1 MEIKQLEPKDK
12 IITFFGE
19 IKNTTVEAAIKDIA
33 RINANDLDYS
43 EKCRQ
48 WAIENHQEPAA
59 VLLTPIRFYLSTGGG
74 TCYDGMALHDVIEA
88 SRTPIEM
95 ICTGK
100 IMSMGIIVALG
111 SKVCKAYRNT
121 TFMIH
126 QVQGVSIGSLR
137 EMEDTVAEASRIN
150 DMLFRIIKEKTSIT
164 DAQLNDVVQNRKDWF
179 LTAEEAL
186 KLGIVTEII
195 DGQ

>member
-1 MEIKQLEPKDK
+1 MEIKQLEPKEK

-33 RINANDLDYS
+33 KINANDLDYS

-48 WAIENHQEPAA
+48 WAIENRQEPAA

-100 IMSMGIIVALG
+100 IMSMGIVVALG
-111 SKVCKAYRNT
+111 SKVRKAYRNT

-126 QVQGVSIGSLR
+126 QVQGISIGSLR

-150 DMLFRIIKEKTSIT
+150 DMLFRIIKEKTKIT
-164 DAQLNDVVQNRKDWF
+164 DAQLNDVIQNRKDWF

-195 DGQ
+195 

>member
-1 MEIKQLEPKDK
+1 MEIKQLEPKEK

-33 RINANDLDYS
+33 KINANDLDYS

-48 WAIENHQEPAA
+48 WAIENRQEPAA

-95 ICTGK
+95 ICSGK
-100 IMSMGIIVALG
+100 IMSMGIVVALG
-111 SKVCKAYRNT
+111 SKVRKAYRNT

-126 QVQGVSIGSLR
+126 QVQGISIGSLR

-164 DAQLNDVVQNRKDWF
+164 DVQLNDVVQNRKDWF

-195 DGQ
+195 

>member
-1 MEIKQLEPKDK
+1 MEIKQLEPKEK
-12 IITFFGE
+12 IVTFFGE

-33 RINANDLDYS
+33 KINANDLDYS

-48 WAIENHQEPAA
+48 WAIENRQEPAA

-100 IMSMGIIVALG
+100 IMSMGIVVALG
-111 SKVCKAYRNT
+111 SKVRKAYRNT

-126 QVQGVSIGSLR
+126 QVQGISIGSLR

-195 DGQ
+195 

>member
-1 MEIKQLEPKDK
+1 MEIKQLEPKEK
-12 IITFFGE
+12 IVTFFGE

-33 RINANDLDYS
+33 KINANDLDYS

-48 WAIENHQEPAA
+48 WAIENRQEPAG

-100 IMSMGIIVALG
+100 IMSMGIVVALG
-111 SKVCKAYRNT
+111 SKVRKAYRNT

-126 QVQGVSIGSLR
+126 QVQGISIGSLR

-195 DGQ
+195 

>member
-1 MEIKQLEPKDK
+1 MEIKQLEPKEK
-12 IITFFGE
+12 IVTFFGE

-33 RINANDLDYS
+33 KINANDLDYS

-48 WAIENHQEPAA
+48 WAIENRQKPAA

-100 IMSMGIIVALG
+100 IMSMGIVVALG
-111 SKVCKAYRNT
+111 SKVRKAYRNT

-126 QVQGVSIGSLR
+126 QVQGISIGSLR

-195 DGQ
+195 